1 MLDDGLPKEWPVGVR
16 DACRSLRQGD
26 VLDLRPLFYL
36 ADTRRP
42 VWLLGRALAEQQATA
57 DDEDAG
63 LNVVELAPD
72 SRLAPAF
79 VVLTSQTCDIGEEA
93 DIWEFPWVQVAPVYQ
108 IHDIQLLQRDYLVRL
123 TGPDFQLAAY
133 VADLRLELPIEKG
146 VLVGV
151 KVFPG
156 FETEK
161 DAIDFAEVLGRRR
174 QRAAVAS
181 RVNTQVRETMRA
193 KVNSKRSAWRQI
205 RDHVHKIMFAID
217 DGTRADPRVVRI
229 FVVSG
234 DPLGDQGRQWF
245 DEWYAAAKDTAS
257 TVGLVLA
264 PMGYMDRSNFDVGR
278 YDGLIEI
285 NKRF

>member
-1 MLDDGLPKEWPVGVR
+1 
-16 DACRSLRQGD
+16 
-26 VLDLRPLFYL
+26 LFYL
-36 ADTRRP
+36 ADTRKP
-42 VWLLGRALAEQQATA
+42 VWLLGRALAEQQAVSG
-57 DDEDAG
+57 EGPG

-93 DIWEFPWVQVAPVYQ
+93 EVWEFPWVQVAPVYQ
-108 IHDIQLLQRDYLVRL
+108 IHDTQLLQRDYLVRL

-151 KVFPG
+151 KTFPG

-161 DAIDFAEVLGRRR
+161 DAIDFADVLGRRR

-181 RVNTQVRETMRA
+181 RVNTHVRETMRA
-193 KVNSKRSAWRQI
+193 KVNAKRPAWRQI
-205 RDHVHKIMFAID
+205 RDQVHKIMLAID
-217 DGTRADPRVVRI
+217 DGTRADPRVVRV

-234 DPLGDQGRQWF
+234 EPVDDKTRQWF
-245 DEWYAAAKDTAS
+245 EDWYAGAKDAAS
-257 TVGLVLA
+257 TAGLVLA
-264 PMGYMDRSNFDVGR
+264 PVGYMDRSNFDVGR